1 MKYWYNY
8 KIYLLKKTNRLTF
21 ISMRQHG
28 IPKKTIG
35 QVILDEVKNDFH
47 HEMNTYYKS
56 LRTLNRRIF

>member
-28 IPKKTIG
+28 IPKKIIG

-47 HEMNTYYKS
+47 HEMNTYLKS

>member
-28 IPKKTIG
+28 IPKKIIG

-47 HEMNTYYKS
+47 HEMNTYNKS

>member
-28 IPKKTIG
+28 IPKKIIG
-35 QVILDEVKNDFH
+35 KVILDEVKNDFH

>member
-21 ISMRQHG
+21 ISMRQHR
-28 IPKKTIG
+28 IPKKIIG

-47 HEMNTYYKS
+47 HEMNTYSKS

>member
-28 IPKKTIG
+28 IPKKIIG

-47 HEMNTYYKS
+47 HEMNSYSKS

>member
-28 IPKKTIG
+28 IPKKIIG

-47 HEMNTYYKS
+47 HEMNTY
-56 LRTLNRRIF
+56 

>member
-1 MKYWYNY
+1 MKYWHNY

-28 IPKKTIG
+28 IPKKIIG

>member
-28 IPKKTIG
+28 IPKKIIG
-35 QVILDEVKNDFH
+35 QVILDELKNDFH
-47 HEMNTYYKS
+47 HEMNTYNKS

>member
-21 ISMRQHG
+21 ISMRQRG
-28 IPKKTIG
+28 IPKKIIG

>member
-21 ISMRQHG
+21 ISMRQHR
-28 IPKKTIG
+28 IPKKIIG
-35 QVILDEVKNDFH
+35 QVILDEVKNNFH
-47 HEMNTYYKS
+47 HEMNTYNKS